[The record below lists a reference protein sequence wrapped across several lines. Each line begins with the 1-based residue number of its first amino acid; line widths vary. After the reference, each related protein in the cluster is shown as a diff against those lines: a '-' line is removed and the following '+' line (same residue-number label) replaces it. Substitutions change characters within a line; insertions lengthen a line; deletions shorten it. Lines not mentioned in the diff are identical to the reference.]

1 MPHHDGEPHYS
12 HGRVCVHT
20 TDGGRAGSLV
30 AVACS
35 SADFARSGAFEDYVG
50 KLCRHVL
57 DRRPADLL
65 SLARQDWSYEGGTVE
80 QALRRFA
87 AQEGQALRV
96 ERLARFAN
104 PDGLVWGWVHPDC
117 SQGLLLSLTTRC
129 AVERAREVAFQLG
142 AQILLERAGGI
153 VMGDQGPEEIFDA
166 LDLSMQ
172 PWSREPDLS
181 VQQVLDARLG
191 EGSRLEAYARFELGG
206 LAR

>member
-1 MPHHDGEPHYS
+1 M
-12 HGRVCVHT
+12 
-20 TDGGRAGSLV
+20 
-30 AVACS
+30 
-35 SADFARSGAFEDYVG
+35 
-50 KLCRHVL
+50 
-57 DRRPADLL
+57 
-65 SLARQDWSYEGGTVE
+65 
-80 QALRRFA
+80 
-87 AQEGQALRV
+87 
-96 ERLARFAN
+96 
-104 PDGLVWGWVHPDC
+104 HPDC